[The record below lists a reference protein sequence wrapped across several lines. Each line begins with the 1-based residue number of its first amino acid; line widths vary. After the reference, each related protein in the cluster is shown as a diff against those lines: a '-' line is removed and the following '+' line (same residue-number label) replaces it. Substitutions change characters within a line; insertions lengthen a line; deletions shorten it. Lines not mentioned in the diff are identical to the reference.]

1 MGSSAV
7 TCELSCSMWDL
18 VPQPLIRPGP
28 LPVLGAQSPSHWPPH
43 GGPPVKSY
51 VELQDVR

>member
-28 LPVLGAQSPSHWPPH
+28 LPVLGAQSPSHWPPQ